1 MSDRIVYAKE
11 RTPEITSAHPWKLLI
26 VDDEEAVHEVTKLAL
41 GGFKFAGRG
50 LQFISAYSGEA
61 AKKLMAEHGD
71 ISVILLDVVM
81 ESQHAGL
88 EVADYVR
95 GELGNKIVRIV
106 LRTGQP
112 GEAPEYDVITKYDI
126 NDYKEKTE
134 LTQSRLYTTVYSAL
148 SAYREL
154 HAREI
159 SLQGLTKIIE
169 ASANIFDLNAMNR
182 FATGVLEQLTALLHM
197 EDDALLVEASALAV
211 DKYGDNFD
219 VVAAIGGF
227 SELEGR
233 SGLLN
238 WNPEIMSRIK
248 LTLTNKRN
256 SYGDDYFTGYYKTS
270 CGQEHVL
277 YASASECMA
286 ADCTHIFEMFISN
299 VAIAHQNIKIIA
311 DMQAALEMKPSG

>member
-1 MSDRIVYAKE
+1 MSDEIIYAKE
-11 RTPEITSAHPWKLLI
+11 RTPEVSPGNPWKLLI
-26 VDDEEAVHEVTKLAL
+26 VDDEAAVHEVTKLAL
-41 GGFKFAGRG
+41 GSFKFAGRAM
-50 LQFISAYSGEA
+50 QFISAYSGEE
-61 AKKLMAEHGD
+61 AKKLMAEHSD
-71 ISVILLDVVM
+71 IAVILLDVVM

-95 GELGNKIVRIV
+95 GDLGNKVVRIV

-112 GEAPEYDVITKYDI
+112 GEAPEYEVITKYDI

-134 LTQSRLYTTVYSAL
+134 LTQARLYTTVYSAL

-154 HAREI
+154 HAREL

-182 FATGVLEQLTALLHM
+182 FATGVLEQLIALLHM
-197 EDDALLVEASALAV
+197 KDDAILVEASALAV
-211 DKYGDNFD
+211 DKYGDSLS
-219 VVAAIGGF
+219 VVAAIGDF

-238 WNPEIMSRIK
+238 WNPHIMSRIK
-248 LTLTNKRN
+248 LTLSNKRN
-256 SYGDDYFTGYYKTS
+256 NYSEDYFAGYYKTS

-277 YASASECMA
+277 YASASECMPTGYI
-286 ADCTHIFEMFISN
+286 DILEMFIRN
-299 VAIAHQNIKIIA
+299 VAIAHQNIKIIT
-311 DMQAALEMKPSG
+311 DMQSELKMRP